1 MPASLAAW
9 FARVCALTNIGRIA
23 PNKDPQPAFERHL
36 YPSVQTGAPAA
47 VTIAPWYACYR
58 FRCRGAYLIEQRQE
72 MDMNRDRIAGSWK
85 QVSGSVQEQWS
96 RLIGDEA
103 GVSAAQYTRL
113 AGSVQLRHARSSEEA
128 ERQLRDFLSRNRNW
142 NPSGR

>member
-1 MPASLAAW
+1 
-9 FARVCALTNIGRIA
+9 
-23 PNKDPQPAFERHL
+23 
-36 YPSVQTGAPAA
+36 
-47 VTIAPWYACYR
+47 
-58 FRCRGAYLIEQRQE
+58 
-72 MDMNRDRIAGSWK
+72 MNRDRIAGSWK